1 MKLSKA
7 EVKNVWSYESV
18 STSLYGFMEW
28 CLIEQSDKFTST
40 YTASHIG
47 R

>member
-7 EVKNVWSYESV
+7 EVKDVWSYV
-18 STSLYGFMEW
+18 STSFYGFMEW
-28 CLIEQSDKFTST
+28 CLIQQSDKFTST
-40 YTASHIG
+40 YTASHVG